1 MAWKAIVL
9 NVLLLSCSIINFLT
23 TGRPTNRAHIL
34 QLIKGLSLFYEQ
46 FNDWKGHIQIIV
58 NFDEAIDFK
67 SLIILIWFLSQP
79 KKILLESLP
88 VPVVRD
94 MGWDSG

>member
-9 NVLLLSCSIINFLT
+9 IVLLLSCSIINFLT
-23 TGRPTNRAHIL
+23 KGRPTNRAHIL

-46 FNDWKGHIQIIV
+46 FNDWKGL
-58 NFDEAIDFK
+58 DEAIDFK